1 MANDTKKKE
10 RRPPETQTQY
20 FCAVVQADYA
30 AQMDV
35 MRWLM
40 QDRQYLCISALHDK
54 DTYTAE
60 DIDDKGVNDVYT
72 RKNGDGTQSQFKAGD
87 AKPAH
92 YHLLIKTRAKLRP
105 SALTKRFCGQVAFQA
120 CSDRYEYAR
129 YLTHDT
135 FDSRAK
141 YHYDVSALAFG
152 GDSTQCLRWYTSMAV
167 TDEDSILDVARR
179 ALAASRMPDGSG
191 TSPREMLLNVLDSE
205 DADLLRSMMAH
216 SHFYDRFVLD
226 SYPCRNEGVD
236 K

>member
-1 MANDTKKKE
+1 MAKETKKKE

-20 FCAVVQADYA
+20 FVAIVQADYSTH
-30 AQMDV
+30 MDV

-40 QDRQYLCISALHDK
+40 QDRQYLCISALHDH

-60 DIDDKGVNDVYT
+60 DIAAKGENGIYT

-87 AKPAH
+87 VKPAH
-92 YHLLIKTRAKLRP
+92 YHLLIKTRAKLRA
-105 SALTKRFCGQVAFQA
+105 SSLEHRFCGQLHFEP
-120 CSDRYEYAR
+120 CHDRYEYAR

-152 GDSTQCLRWYTSMAV
+152 GDSTQCLRWYTSMAE
-167 TDEDSILDVARR
+167 TDEESTIDIARR

-191 TSPREMLLNVLDSE
+191 ASPRGMLLNVIDSDDVE
-205 DADLLRSMMAH
+205 LLRSMMAH

-226 SYPCRNEGVD
+226 S
-236 K
+236 